1 MRLLWVRI
9 LFETKS
15 DHFSDILEEFV
26 HGPPLGVASAQS
38 GHLAHE
44 ESVFV
49 FFDHNIELPMGHGRN
64 LLFALPRIK
73 TQGQSPYYLI
83 GNNRG
88 MGYSAVFVADGCS
101 AILVAKQLG
110 SCFLR
115 VIPQLLVH
123 SRVADFVLPT

>member
-49 FFDHNIELPMGHGRN
+49 FFDHNIELPMSHGRN
-64 LLFALPRIK
+64 LLFAVPRIK
-73 TQGQSPYYLI
+73 TPGQSPYYLI

-88 MGYSAVFVADGCS
+88 MATRRVADGCS

-110 SCFLR
+110 SCCLR